1 MLKKAI
7 HLVLLCAVL
16 AMPGCTKTDR
26 SEEAQKLSEELI
38 NTAISNL
45 DKTLERIDSAEEAGV
60 LTAILAN
67 TVKACIY
74 ENASRHRM
82 AAYYA
87 EKAIA
92 AEEDYIVTTSA
103 DSSNYCKARWILGNG
118 AYANG
123 EYGKA
128 FSLAKGLAT

>member
-1 MLKKAI
+1 
-7 HLVLLCAVL
+7 
-16 AMPGCTKTDR
+16 MPGCTKTDR

-60 LTAILAN
+60 FTALLAN

-103 DSSNYCKARWILGNG
+103 DSSNYCKPGAALLPLAALRQPAHVGAFHPRELPTARETERKKYLLIIM
-118 AYANG
+118 
-123 EYGKA
+123 
-128 FSLAKGLAT
+128 